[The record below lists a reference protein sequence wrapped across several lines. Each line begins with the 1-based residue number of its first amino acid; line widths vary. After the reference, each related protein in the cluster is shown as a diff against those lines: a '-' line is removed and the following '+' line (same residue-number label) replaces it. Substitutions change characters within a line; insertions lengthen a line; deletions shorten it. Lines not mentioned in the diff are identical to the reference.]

1 MRRPNSIAARHRAR
15 QSAQSGFSSV
25 ILLVIMMIAIAS
37 GGVGFWLG
45 KYRLASNQAIAL
57 QTGDGGFG
65 APSSDELRALLRADQ
80 RQLEQ
85 QRGEVESHID
95 TLAVRV
101 GEMQAEVLRVNALGQ
116 RLVEM
121 AGLDADEF
129 DFLNPAPAGGPDDSQ
144 PGNKLRANR
153 IDDVAQDLAKVLAEL
168 DDRKRK
174 LVLLETLIME
184 RDLKSHSVP
193 EGWPL
198 ITGGV
203 VTSKFGYR
211 RHPVTGRSSMHK
223 GIDIAAKQGSDIVA
237 MADGLVIFSGRKSGY
252 GNIVEVRHA
261 NGLETRYAHNQ
272 RNVVKEGDLIR
283 KGQVI
288 AKLGST
294 GRSTGPHVHFEVRRN
309 GEAVDPMRYLDL
321 SKRSRVARL

>member
-1 MRRPNSIAARHRAR
+1 LR
-15 QSAQSGFSSV
+15 V
-25 ILLVIMMIAIAS
+25 VLLVIMMIAIAS

-45 KYRLASNQAIAL
+45 KYRLASNDAVAL
-57 QTGDGGFG
+57 STGAGGSG
-65 APSSDELRALLRADQ
+65 AQSSDELQALLRADQ

-129 DFLNPAPAGGPDDSQ
+129 DFLNPAPAGGPDDSLS
-144 PGNKLRANR
+144 GTKLRANR

-211 RHPVTGRSSMHK
+211 RHPITGRSSMHK
-223 GIDIAAKQGSDIVA
+223 GIDIAGKRGSDIVA

-252 GNIVEVRHA
+252 GNIVEIRHA

>member
-1 MRRPNSIAARHRAR
+1 
-15 QSAQSGFSSV
+15 V

-211 RHPVTGRSSMHK
+211 RHPVTGRGSMHK

-321 SKRSRVARL
+321 TKRSRVARL

>member
-1 MRRPNSIAARHRAR
+1 MRASNFNTEQHGHA
-15 QSAQSGFSSV
+15 SV
-25 ILLVIMMIAIAS
+25 VLLVVMIVGLAS
-37 GGVGFWLG
+37 GGLGFWLG
-45 KYRLASNQAIAL
+45 KYRFAEPVAGQPGDPSLLALVEADRRDLNARRQELQA
-57 QTGDGGFG
+57 
-65 APSSDELRALLRADQ
+65 
-80 RQLEQ
+80 
-85 QRGEVESHID
+85 HID
-95 TLAVRV
+95 SIATRIGA
-101 GEMQAEVLRVNALGQ
+101 MQAEVLRVNALGQ

-129 DFLNPAPAGGPDDSQ
+129 DFQHPAPAGGPEKAS
-144 PGNKLRANR
+144 LRENN
-153 IDDVAQDLAKVLAEL
+153 IDEVAQDLAKVLAEL

-198 ITGGV
+198 LHGGV

-211 RHPVTGRSSMHK
+211 RHPITGRRSLHK
-223 GIDIAAKQGSDIVA
+223 GIDIAGKLGSNIVA

-252 GNIVEVRHA
+252 GNIVEIRHA
-261 NGLETRYAHNQ
+261 NGLETRYGHNQ
-272 RNVVKEGDLIR
+272 RNLVKEGDLVR

-294 GRSTGPHVHFEVRRN
+294 GRSTGPHVHFEVRRD

-321 SKRSRVARL
+321 SEKSRVARL